1 MLKQLA
7 RLTVEADGRFAT
19 AKELQFLTNYLESAE
34 QRISAYEKIRDN
46 AETIID
52 RMKNKRHPR
61 NNQNLFMMG
70 RNDKTDI
77 CLRDMVGVLRLA
89 ATALLLNDLDRLRD
103 NLLLWYLTIVNSF
116 EYQEYTKI
124 NYQILEEIVN
134 DFLTVSEKTVASPF
148 FKLNYTILR

>member
-1 MLKQLA
+1 
-7 RLTVEADGRFAT
+7 
-19 AKELQFLTNYLESAE
+19 
-34 QRISAYEKIRDN
+34 
-46 AETIID
+46 
-52 RMKNKRHPR
+52 
-61 NNQNLFMMG
+61 
-70 RNDKTDI
+70 
-77 CLRDMVGVLRLA
+77 MVGVLRLA

-134 DFLTVSEKTVASPF
+134 DFLTVPEKTVASPF